1 MGSPPFGRLEADV
14 LQGVGGAAVEL
25 RGLPVVATAR
35 CEVALS
41 DPGVGAMAAGGHL
54 VISVFA
60 GFERNLGL
68 VEPVL
73 PEERTAEDELR
84 VADLVHLVNAIAEQ
98 LQRVAR
104 LLLGAH
110 EVTGAEVNLGDAVDR
125 MRGFVVVSNFEGDA
139 K

>member
-54 VISVFA
+54 VVSVFA
-60 GFERNLGL
+60 GFERNLGF
-68 VEPVL
+68 VEAVL

-104 LLLGAH
+104 
-110 EVTGAEVNLGDAVDR
+110 
-125 MRGFVVVSNFEGDA
+125 
-139 K
+139 